1 MKTKDS
7 FFNNLL
13 SYSLIIIGCALAAYS
28 LECILV
34 PNSIL
39 DGGINGIA
47 IIFNKLSKINLS
59 ILVFILNM
67 PFLYIG
73 YKNLGKHFLLKAGF
87 SMVVFS
93 IFLEVFHTLPEVTD
107 DMILALAYGGLLLGA
122 GVGLVIKFGGC
133 LDGTESVALVVSK
146 NTSLSVGQVVLLFNC
161 VIFFVA
167 SFLFGIDRGLY
178 SLLTYFVTFKVI
190 DLVSEGFES
199 AKAAMIITE
208 NGKELAHNIYNGLG
222 RTCTI
227 LEGNGLI
234 SGKKAVL
241 YVVITRL
248 EIQTLKKIINED
260 EHSNFVTISDVGEIV
275 GSHIKSSK
283 KKLK

>member
-13 SYSLIIIGCALAAYS
+13 SYSLIIIGCVLAAYS

-248 EIQTLKKIINED
+248 EIQTLKKIINDD

-275 GSHIKSSK
+275 GSHIKSTK